1 MNTQKCDQTFVS
13 RPNGPQNGTFTAPNF
28 SNLGGHSRQCI
39 YTFVAGPKQRVEI
52 VFSQFSLRG
61 TPPECVHEY
70 MDVYSEVQKPDAT
83 ELINSPFGGRYC
95 GPIPPRRRISLF
107 RIIVLGFYTDKN
119 NTTPDLFTGKYTF
132 INDSE
137 YEIGAPIK
145 NSPCS
150 FIIQATKKRTG
161 VLLSP
166 TYPGSYPKDLFCSYQ
181 FLGQPNQRVRVEF
194 RDFDLFFGG
203 PHCPFDYVKVYDGLD
218 NTSAVIGTYCGQ
230 QRNLVLYSSDNY

>member
-1 MNTQKCDQTFVS
+1 MKDYFLL
-13 RPNGPQNGTFTAPNF
+13 FFF
-28 SNLGGHSRQCI
+28 S
-39 YTFVAGPKQRVEI
+39 A
-52 VFSQFSLRG
+52 
-61 TPPECVHEY
+61 
-70 MDVYSEVQKPDAT
+70 
-83 ELINSPFGGRYC
+83 
-95 GPIPPRRRISLF
+95 
-107 RIIVLGFYTDKN
+107 
-119 NTTPDLFTGKYTF
+119 
-132 INDSE
+132 E

-203 PHCPFDYVKVYDGLD
+203 P
-218 NTSAVIGTYCGQ
+218 Q
-230 QRNLVLYSSDNY
+230 